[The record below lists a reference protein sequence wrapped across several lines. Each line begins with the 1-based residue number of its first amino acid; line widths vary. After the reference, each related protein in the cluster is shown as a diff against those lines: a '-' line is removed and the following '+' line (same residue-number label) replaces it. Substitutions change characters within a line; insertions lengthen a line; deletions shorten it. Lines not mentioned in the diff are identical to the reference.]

1 MFFNPTSSAINAEY
15 VNVSQIYSNFIL
27 LHLIKLLYYNVLLIY
42 VDFSYFV

>member
-1 MFFNPTSSAINAEY
+1 MFFNPISSAINTEY